1 MPLLDAPCQAHH
13 GLMKLDRT
21 PTRAPTT
28 LLLIEPERPLG
39 LTLRRSRLW
48 ARLAARVLAP
58 TLDLR
63 LADGHAPESGVLLAV
78 RAQAL
83 VSPGPR
89 RRDARLWG
97 ELVLRASRPPVLR
110 SPHTP
115 LNRDAV
121 TGCAGRLAE
130 VRGRLDAPGPVSARG
145 VAMANRLLRDGTGPL
160 YDRRASTSRLD
171 AALEEIL
178 AALDAEAAGQGLA
191 DYAAS

>member
-1 MPLLDAPCQAHH
+1 V
-13 GLMKLDRT
+13 
-21 PTRAPTT
+21 
-28 LLLIEPERPLG
+28 
-39 LTLRRSRLW
+39 
-48 ARLAARVLAP
+48 AARVLAP
-58 TLDLR
+58 TLDRR

-83 VSPGPR
+83 VSPGLR

-97 ELVLRASRPPVLR
+97 ELVPRASRPPVLR

-121 TGCAGRLAE
+121 VGSAGRLAE
-130 VRGRLDAPGPVSARG
+130 VCNRLDAPGPVSARG

-160 YDRRASTSRLD
+160 YDRRAAASRLG
-171 AALEEIL
+171 AALEEIV
-178 AALDAEAAGQGLA
+178 AAFDDGVAGQGLA